1 MMKISSLIASCHPRL
16 ISKIGNRIRW
26 KALQRK
32 GLATVGAG
40 TYGDPVVYWWNLET
54 HLNIGKFCSIAD
66 GVTFILGGEH
76 STQSKT
82 TFPFA
87 SFPKQWSNTSVNS
100 GLQLSKGDIDI
111 GSDVWIGYGVTILSG
126 VSIGHGAVIGAG
138 SVISKDVPPFSIVAG
153 NPAKLVRM
161 RFTPSQIGQLLKEAW
176 WEWPIEKIDAHIPSL
191 MRAPQEQILERKR
204 PD

>member
-26 KALQRK
+26 RALQRK
-32 GLATVGAG
+32 GLVNVGAG

-54 HLNIGKFCSIAD
+54 HLNIGNFSSIAD

-87 SFPKQWSNTSVNS
+87 SFPKQ
-100 GLQLSKGDIDI
+100 
-111 GSDVWIGYGVTILSG
+111 
-126 VSIGHGAVIGAG
+126 
-138 SVISKDVPPFSIVAG
+138 
-153 NPAKLVRM
+153 
-161 RFTPSQIGQLLKEAW
+161 
-176 WEWPIEKIDAHIPSL
+176 
-191 MRAPQEQILERKR
+191 
-204 PD
+204 